1 MMRDQA
7 EQSTVAQKENYY
19 ISTSYSD
26 PTGISIFFSL
36 FSYILE
42 DRTKFVNQKTE

>member
-7 EQSTVAQKENYY
+7 EQSTVSQKENDY
-19 ISTSYSD
+19 ISRSYSD
-26 PTGISIFFSL
+26 PMSISVFLSR